1 MEIQKAPIHQIFVG
15 IDIGY
20 KTHVACVCPG
30 LLFNAKKFR
39 DGWKRA
45 KTLHFS
51 SDSTG
56 FKQLTE
62 HFLKYSDNPQQ
73 FLILSEPT
81 GGHYGL
87 ALQMYLLNKGYP
99 LLQVGN
105 STVSE
110 YRKNIY
116 GSETKTDDMDAR
128 LMARM
133 GFLHEWIG
141 EEFSIQPVQIVSPDD
156 FVLRSMTTD
165 FLKLGKEIKRR
176 KAQLHQIVTFT
187 FPELKSFFKAGVAGS
202 TARKLLMEYPTPKAV
217 ASTSPQKIAQLF
229 HKNSAFHHEK
239 HVNELIALA
248 KGSSG
253 LEVISHHLWRQ
264 QWILEQLE
272 VLEEAQT
279 DVLTQISQLIA
290 NHPYT
295 PIIESLPIKSTI
307 WTATLIG
314 VIGDVHRFHNYGQ
327 FRAYVGWFPRVEL
340 SGSSVHSS
348 RLSPKGARL
357 ARNVFGQM
365 AMTLMT
371 PNVRETP
378 FRLYSKSLT
387 DRGMKPI
394 KALGHLSGKLASV
407 LYCCLKTNTLYDE
420 NIHRKQ
426 MSLPQLPAKVSD

>member
-1 MEIQKAPIHQIFVG
+1 MEIQKVPQHQIFVG

-20 KTHVACVCPG
+20 KTHVACACPG
-30 LLFNAKKFR
+30 ILFNAKKYP

-45 KTLHFS
+45 KTLHFP
-51 SDSTG
+51 SDSNG
-56 FKQLTE
+56 FAKLSSYLDKFSNNTQ
-62 HFLKYSDNPQQ
+62 H

-87 ALQMYLLNKGYP
+87 ALQHYLLKKGYP

-110 YRKNIY
+110 YRRKLY

-141 EEFSIQPVQIVSPDD
+141 EEFSIQAVNTPNPDET
-156 FVLRSMTTD
+156 VLRSMTID
-165 FLKLGKEIKRR
+165 YVKLGKEIKRR

-202 TARKLLMEYPTPKAV
+202 TARNLLKHYPTP
-217 ASTSPQKIAQLF
+217 QKLGMAEPSEIAELLRS
-229 HKNSAFHHEK
+229 NSAYKHEK
-239 HVNELIALA
+239 RVSELISLA
-248 KGSSG
+248 KSSCG
-253 LEVISHHLWRQ
+253 LEVVSHHLWRQ

-272 VLEEAQT
+272 TLEEAQT
-279 DVLTQISQLIA
+279 KLLTHISQLIK

-314 VIGDVHRFHNYGQ
+314 VIGDIDRFHNYGQ

-340 SGSSVHSS
+340 SGTSVHSS
-348 RLSPKGARL
+348 RLSPKGVRL

-378 FRLYSKSLT
+378 FRIYCNRLT
-387 DRGMKPI
+387 NRGMKPI
-394 KALGHLSGKLASV
+394 KALGHVSGKLASV
-407 LYCCLKTNTLYDE
+407 LYQCLKTSSLYSEDL
-420 NIHRKQ
+420 HRKQ
-426 MSLPQLPAKVSD
+426 ITNSPK